1 MTPLSAVK
9 KKQLYKKFTGDE
21 SREKKR
27 KFREMNIVLKN
38 K

>member
-21 SREKKR
+21 SREKKKKISR
-27 KFREMNIVLKN
+27 NEYSVKK
-38 K
+38 